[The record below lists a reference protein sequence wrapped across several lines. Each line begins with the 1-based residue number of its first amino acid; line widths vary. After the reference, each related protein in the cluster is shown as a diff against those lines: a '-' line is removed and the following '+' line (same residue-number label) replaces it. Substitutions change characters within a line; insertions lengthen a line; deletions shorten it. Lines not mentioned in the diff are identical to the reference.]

1 MQWWTGSGL
10 CGLSRP
16 NCELLSY
23 LYLFSDVGSLKLAM
37 VGSAYT
43 MELSKCYK

>member
-1 MQWWTGSGL
+1 MQWWAGSGL
-10 CGLSRP
+10 CGLSRAS
-16 NCELLSY
+16 CELLN
-23 LYLFSDVGSLKLAM
+23 YLFSDVGSLKLSM